1 MSTFRKIALAAALSA
16 VALTSIAGVRATHT
30 RAGNFLFAGTA
41 LVPLNAAN
49 QTGIIFNSPA
59 AGRKVLTF
67 SAECAVDAPAGNT
80 ITWLDIDVI
89 VNGVAVSPTAG
100 NLDAFCSG
108 AGAAGPGDAWVRPS
122 ITVVIPV
129 VGGNNSVRIQAR
141 ANNGAAG
148 GWIGDSS
155 LVVHD

>member
-1 MSTFRKIALAAALSA
+1 MSILRKIALAAALSA
-16 VALTSIAGVRATHT
+16 VALTSTAAVRASHT
-30 RAGNFLFAGTA
+30 RAGNFTFAGTA

-49 QTGIIFNSPA
+49 QTGIIFNSPS

-67 SAECAVDAPAGNT
+67 SAECAVDGGATA
-80 ITWLDIDVI
+80 WLDLDVI
-89 VNGVAVSPTAG
+89 VNGVAVSPTIG
-100 NLDAFCSG
+100 NSDAFCSG
-108 AGAAGPGDAWVRPS
+108 AGSTSSNDGWVRPS

-141 ANNGAAG
+141 PNNGATSV
-148 GWIGDSS
+148 WIGDSS